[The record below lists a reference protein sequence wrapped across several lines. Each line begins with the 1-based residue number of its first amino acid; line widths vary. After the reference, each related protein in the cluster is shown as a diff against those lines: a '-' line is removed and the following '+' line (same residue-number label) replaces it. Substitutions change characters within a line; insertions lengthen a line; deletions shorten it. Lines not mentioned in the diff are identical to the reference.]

1 MMRLTNE
8 DGMNIR
14 DYEYFKT
21 FKDKSYLSHKKCPT
35 ALAWNTTGSLLA
47 TSESNVK
54 LWLLGEESGL

>member
-14 DYEYFKT
+14 DYDYFKG

-47 TSESNVK
+47 TS
-54 LWLLGEESGL
+54 